1 MLFITK
7 AIAFFKSAGLWIV
20 NNFKLFMI
28 IAGLVIV
35 TILVLLW
42 RNKSNKIKQLQA
54 ELFLAQ
60 SKIQLA
66 DLARK
71 YAVSMAQFMN
81 LRQQDVV
88 LDKKLNEI
96 EKDLA
101 EKVDPDMT
109 AEEVAAKFREMGV
122 RP

>member
-1 MLFITK
+1 
-7 AIAFFKSAGLWIV
+7 
-20 NNFKLFMI
+20 MI